1 MKLKN
6 LIEEYGATGFVLQDA
21 GNGSAT
27 DNGRF
32 VNVDDG
38 SPDDSGA
45 LLAEYGDVELEELA
59 EEHTSDD
66 NVKCQY
72 ASEWIVEGQG
82 DNPYR
87 VRIFFNA

>member
-1 MKLKN
+1 MKLKD

-38 SPDDSGA
+38 SSDDSDA
-45 LLAEYGDVELEELA
+45 LLAEYGDVELVELA
-59 EEHTSDD
+59 EEHISDD

-72 ASEWIVEGQG
+72 GSEWIIEGTG

-87 VRIFFNA
+87 VRIFF